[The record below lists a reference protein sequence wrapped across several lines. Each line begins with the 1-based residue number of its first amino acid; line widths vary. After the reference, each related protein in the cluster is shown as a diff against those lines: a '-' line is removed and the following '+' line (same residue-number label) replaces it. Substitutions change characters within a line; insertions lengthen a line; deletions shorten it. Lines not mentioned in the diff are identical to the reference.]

1 MYIVK
6 NCRDCPRDCNKQRS
20 LSTGAGFCKMGMK
33 PKIARVSL
41 HHWEEP
47 CISGENGSGTIF
59 FSGCNMHCIYCQN
72 YNISTMNKGTLISI
86 NKLADIYKEL
96 EEMGVHNINLVTPT
110 HFSYTI
116 LKSFEMYKPKIP
128 IIYNSSGYEKVD
140 TLKHFEGVVDVY
152 LVDIKYYDR
161 LKSKKYSNIDNY
173 FEIASSAIKEMFR
186 QTGEVVF
193 DSNGI
198 INKGI
203 IIRHLILPISTKDS
217 IKILEW
223 IKCTFNKSIL
233 VSLMSQYTPLNDLS
247 NFQEINRKITKREYE
262 KVLNKFIELELN
274 GYVQELSSANKCYIP
289 DF

>member
-1 MYIVK
+1 
-6 NCRDCPRDCNKQRS
+6 
-20 LSTGAGFCKMGMK
+20 MGMK